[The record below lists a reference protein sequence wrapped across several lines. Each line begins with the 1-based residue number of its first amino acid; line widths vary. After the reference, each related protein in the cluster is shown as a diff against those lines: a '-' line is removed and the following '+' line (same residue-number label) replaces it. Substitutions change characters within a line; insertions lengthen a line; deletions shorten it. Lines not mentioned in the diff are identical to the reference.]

1 MLEFFIDNIKD
12 EDFNSKRIVEV
23 GSKYVNGSIQPII
36 KKYYHPK
43 EYFGVDISPGKMVDL
58 VLSVE
63 ELSNYFGADSFDTVI
78 STEMI
83 EHIKDWR
90 LAINAMKTILKP
102 NGTIFL
108 TTRSKGFGY
117 HGYPYDFW
125 RYEVED
131 LEKIFSDF
139 KIISLK
145 KDKNA
150 PGVFLKAQKNRT
162 NGTKDL
168 SSIELYSM
176 ILGKR
181 INRIVDVKDMPVTIQ
196 LKINLHNI
204 YNRSIRKFGLNL

>member
-162 NGTKDL
+162 SGTKDL

-181 INRIVDVKDMPVTIQ
+181 INRIVDVKDMSVTIR

>member
-1 MLEFFIDNIKD
+1 VLEFFVDNIKD
-12 EDFNSKRIVEV
+12 EDFNSKRIIEV

-43 EYFGVDISPGKMVDL
+43 EYVGVDISPGKMVDL

-162 NGTKDL
+162 SAATDL
-168 SSIELYSM
+168 SSIDLYSM

-181 INRIVDVKDMPVTIQ
+181 TTKIADTKDMR
-196 LKINLHNI
+196 LKIRLKTKMKDIYHMLIRNLIIN
-204 YNRSIRKFGLNL
+204 F

>member
-63 ELSNYFGADSFDTVI
+63 ELPNYFGADSFDTVI

-117 HGYPYDFW
+117 HGYHYDFW

-162 NGTKDL
+162 SGTKDL

-181 INRIVDVKDMPVTIQ
+181 INRIVDVKDMSVTIR